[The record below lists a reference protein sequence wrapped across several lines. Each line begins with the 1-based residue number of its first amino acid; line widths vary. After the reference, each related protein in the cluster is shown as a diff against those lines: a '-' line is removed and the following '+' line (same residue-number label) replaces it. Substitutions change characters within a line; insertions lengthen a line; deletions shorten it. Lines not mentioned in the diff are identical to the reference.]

1 MNTQQN
7 QGIIFVTGNQNKFQE
22 AQYYLSSHR
31 LNMINIDLPEI
42 QSVRGKEVIH
52 AKLQSA
58 REQIKQPCFVMDSS
72 LVINALC
79 KQ

>member
-1 MNTQQN
+1 MNLQQN
-7 QGIIFVTGNQNKFQE
+7 QEIIFVTGNQNKFQE
-22 AQYYLSSHR
+22 AQHYLSSHK

-42 QSVRGKEVIH
+42 QSVYGREVIH

-58 REQIKQPCFVMDSS
+58 MKQIKQPCFVMDSS
-72 LVINALC
+72 LVINGLC